1 MVTLR
6 VNTTNQGL
14 TILAMGATG
23 TMQELRESL
32 PEPFGLCL
40 WG

>member
-23 TMQELRESL
+23 TMQELRIIT
-32 PEPFGLCL
+32 
-40 WG
+40 